1 MQRSKDPDRYYRN
14 HDTQINLFNAA
25 EHVLHD
31 VYNINPGRINLQHM
45 QDSYRLMEEKK
56 SVLTSTWKSSESELK
71 ELQAQLKNL
80 QEYLSS
86 GGAESMQSH
95 VHEENHEEEKKQPEQ
110 DKQPKKNGQHL

>member
-1 MQRSKDPDRYYRN
+1 
-14 HDTQINLFNAA
+14 
-25 EHVLHD
+25 
-31 VYNINPGRINLQHM
+31 M

-80 QEYLSS
+80 QEYLGS

-110 DKQPKKNGQHL
+110 DKQPPKNGQHL